1 MEPNKKAG
9 LESLGNVDQ
18 IREILFGTQFKELST
33 RLEQLERHV
42 QNVES
47 QIQVSLSELKTDLH
61 ERLENELEGVRK
73 RLKQNVSQI
82 QDQLNDAGEQAVR
95 LERRLQTTLD
105 NRSQELEEAIGTNK
119 TLISG
124 NAEEVRKMLASV
136 EENLRNEIT
145 QMLSGMEDTKTSK
158 AMLSSLLMDMAM
170 KLQNVSLDV
179 VTETS
184 DQGA

>member
-1 MEPNKKAG
+1 MKADKKAG

-42 QNVES
+42 QNVE
-47 QIQVSLSELKTDLH
+47 IQFQTSLSELKTDLH
-61 ERLENELEGVRK
+61 ERLENELEGGRK

-82 QDQLNDAGEQAVR
+82 QDQINDAGEQAIR
-95 LERRLQTTLD
+95 LERRLQTTID
-105 NRSQELEEAIGTNK
+105 NRSQELEDAISANK
-119 TLISG
+119 ILIAN
-124 NAEEVRKMLASV
+124 NAEEVKRTLASV
-136 EENLRNEIT
+136 EESLRNEIA
-145 QMLSGMEDTKTSK
+145 QMFSGMDDTKTSK

-179 VTETS
+179 TTAAP
-184 DQGA
+184 DQEA